1 MDVGVVGEPG
11 AGADITREEVA
22 APVMA
27 ASAMKL
33 VSRLAEEDKAHG
45 IVAMG
50 GTQGTT
56 LALERERD
64 HLHTSCTLD
73 KWYIDQLSP
82 PCHCWTR
89 CGDRPIIILNPEE

>member
-1 MDVGVVGEPG
+1 
-11 AGADITREEVA
+11 
-22 APVMA
+22 MA
-27 ASAMKL
+27 AGAMKL

-64 HLHTSCTLD
+64 HSHTWCTLD
-73 KWYIDQLSP
+73 KWDIGQLSP
-82 PCHCWTR
+82 PC
-89 CGDRPIIILNPEE
+89 IIGPDVEIAPSSY

>member
-1 MDVGVVGEPG
+1 
-11 AGADITREEVA
+11 
-22 APVMA
+22 
-27 ASAMKL
+27 MKL

-64 HLHTSCTLD
+64 HAHTSCTLD
-73 KWYIDQLSP
+73 
-82 PCHCWTR
+82 
-89 CGDRPIIILNPEE
+89 